1 MGFTWEE
8 TEVAALDRHGWR
20 RSVSQCVQLDA
31 GLNRGQGQ
39 GHVFIYWLSLGLSCS
54 SHCWDIQ
61 VSTLSFLHQGWS
73 ALQVSSVALR
83 SSLNVVCH
91 VFDNLPWL
99 RFLPSLFVCHWN
111 TFSHSHLC
119 VCVVLVINRW
129 IVARSEELST
139 ILDIYNIGALQDSDG
154 WHDQS
159 QYYFSEGC
167 FYAVTGCRLNYREIS
182 FICPENLG
190 DRP

>member
-1 MGFTWEE
+1 MWP
-8 TEVAALDRHGWR
+8 H
-20 RSVSQCVQLDA
+20 CVQLDA

-39 GHVFIYWLSLGLSCS
+39 GQGQGQDHFFIYWLSLGLSCS

-61 VSTLSFLHQGWS
+61 VSTLSFLNQGWS
-73 ALQVSSVALR
+73 PSTLQVSSVALR

-91 VFDNLPWL
+91 VFDNLHWL
-99 RFLPSLFVCHWN
+99 RFLPSLQFTEIHAI
-111 TFSHSHLC
+111 TILY
-119 VCVVLVINRW
+119 VLVINRW
-129 IVARSEELST
+129 IVTRSEELSA

-154 WHDQS
+154 WHNQS

-167 FYAVTGCRLNYREIS
+167 VYVVTVCLLNYREIS
-182 FICPENLG
+182 FICAKNLG